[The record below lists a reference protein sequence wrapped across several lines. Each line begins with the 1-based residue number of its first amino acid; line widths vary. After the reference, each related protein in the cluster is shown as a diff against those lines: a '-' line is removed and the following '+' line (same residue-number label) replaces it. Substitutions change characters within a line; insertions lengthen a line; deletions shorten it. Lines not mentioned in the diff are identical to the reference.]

1 MAVYCPRTGH
11 KVIYLTCMDCD
22 IRVCKGEID
31 PSENKETTNLKKE
44 NTECSTTQKEKKKD

>member
-1 MAVYCPRTGH
+1 
-11 KVIYLTCMDCD
+11 MDCD